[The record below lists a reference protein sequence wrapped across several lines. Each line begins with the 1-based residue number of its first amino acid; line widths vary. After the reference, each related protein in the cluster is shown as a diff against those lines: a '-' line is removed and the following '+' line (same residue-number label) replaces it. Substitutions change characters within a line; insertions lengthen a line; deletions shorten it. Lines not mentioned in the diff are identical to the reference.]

1 MTATQTL
8 KLYEI
13 LHKHFKNDADAK
25 VVVQEIEVL
34 IDNKFEK
41 EKNLLSTKEDIS
53 LLRQDFLKAQLEI
66 EKRLNNIIIWIVASA
81 LASAGIL
88 LTIIKLFFDNK

>member
-1 MTATQTL
+1 M
-8 KLYEI
+8 
-13 LHKHFKNDADAK
+13 
-25 VVVQEIEVL
+25 QEIEVL

-41 EKNLLSTKEDIS
+41 EKNLLSTKEDIG

>member
-13 LHKHFKNDADAK
+13 LHKHFKNEADAK